1 MKPSRAMKPRR
12 FLAMITM
19 LFAAMVTTLLL
30 PAYGQEVDPTW
41 YNPWAA
47 PNTAVVHPSQQ
58 RAAIHRR
65 QATLKPVSTSAS
77 AGKLRGK
84 RSTTSYALMTP
95 LAK

>member
-1 MKPSRAMKPRR
+1 MNRSRAMKPRR

-47 PNTAVVHPSQQ
+47 TSTAVAHPSPK
-58 RAAIHRR
+58 RAAVHQR
-65 QATLKPVSTSAS
+65 QAKLRPVSTSAS
-77 AGKLRGK
+77 GGKLRGK
-84 RSTTSYALMTP
+84 RSTTSYALMTR